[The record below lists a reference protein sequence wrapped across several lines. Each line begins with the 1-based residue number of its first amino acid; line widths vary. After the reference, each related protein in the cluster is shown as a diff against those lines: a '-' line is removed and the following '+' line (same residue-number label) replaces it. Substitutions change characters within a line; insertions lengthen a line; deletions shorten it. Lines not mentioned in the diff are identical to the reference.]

1 MQIGRR
7 IYYDNASGEV
17 ILDKGEMEGDVLQ
30 TTDMQDIFSFPVL
43 SERDRDSFD
52 YINLEFGA
60 FSDQFKEH
68 KSYKV
73 NVKSK
78 QIIFS

>member
-7 IYYDNASGEV
+7 IYYDNTTGEV

-43 SERDRDSFD
+43 SERNRDSFD
-52 YINLEFGA
+52 YIDLDFGA
-60 FSDQFKEH
+60 YADRFKQHE
-68 KSYKV
+68 SYKV
-73 NVKSK
+73 DAKTK
-78 QIIFS
+78 RIIFL